1 MDQTTT
7 SRFCQHSN
15 NPPPLCSF
23 VPPHFLKAVAESPE
37 VPRQA
42 RESAARTLAIDN
54 DIRQVRPAR
63 LEEAVRTTGGGVHQ
77 LPSLAVEG
85 IVADFDTLSEL
96 LRPV

>member
-63 LEEAVRTTGGGVHQ
+63 LEEAVRTTGGGGPSTS
-77 LPSLAVEG
+77 LPRRRG
-85 IVADFDTLSEL
+85 HCC
-96 LRPV
+96 